1 MSKEEDVNINFYMK
15 EEFEMM
21 EKVNPSYPD
30 KVADIIAEAI
40 DDLGYKLLRSLWKAC
55 RMGFILKIYDI
66 FHKLF

>member
-1 MSKEEDVNINFYMK
+1 MI
-15 EEFEMM
+15 

-66 FHKLF
+66 FHKFF